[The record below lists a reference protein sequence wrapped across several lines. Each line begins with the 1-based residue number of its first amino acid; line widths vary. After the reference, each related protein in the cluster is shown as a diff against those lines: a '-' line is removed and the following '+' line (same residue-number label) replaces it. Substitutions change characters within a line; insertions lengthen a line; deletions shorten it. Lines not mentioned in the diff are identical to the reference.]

1 MTTVTRLLTGL
12 EKAASGQIF
21 YHGKDVTREE
31 PSERSRF
38 IGYVF
43 QQPDRQ
49 MFMPPVRV
57 EIAFGPY
64 QQGKRG
70 AELEEAVARAMQD
83 TDTEALA
90 EEYPRILSRG
100 DQQRVAIASA
110 LAMDTEYLVLDE
122 PTSGQDGREKQ
133 RLMKL
138 MESLQEKGI
147 TIILVTHD
155 MDIVAKDCTRVI
167 VIAEHEIAFDGHPS
181 ELFSAEN
188 RPEDWGLAYPPAV
201 RLGRKLPGSP
211 YCKDMNAFCRAF
223 YELKG
228 GKKNRMKNR
237 GAKTKIRRAGGA
249 AVWAI
254 VLSEPTSL
262 AALCAL
268 ELLILLVSGELIKNL
283 KALLALVIFAV
294 MLGVTEY
301 IGGGSVKECNIAA
314 LRMLGMTIIFI
325 YLLGTV
331 KLQDLTASMVRQ
343 LKVPY
348 EYAFM
353 FTAGLRFIPDFIEE
367 NKAVSEAQACRG
379 LAVKG
384 NFFKQVKRYMSI
396 VRPLMLRSLGRSETM
411 ALSLEL
417 RGFGG
422 SKRTFMESVAP
433 KGKDFAVMALT
444 VLLTAFVIYGRVKLG
459 L

>member
-1 MTTVTRLLTGL
+1 M
-12 EKAASGQIF
+12 
-21 YHGKDVTREE
+21 
-31 PSERSRF
+31 RF
-38 IGYVF
+38 LAVG
-43 QQPDRQ
+43 
-49 MFMPPVRV
+49 
-57 EIAFGPY
+57 
-64 QQGKRG
+64 
-70 AELEEAVARAMQD
+70 AVA
-83 TDTEALA
+83 
-90 EEYPRILSRG
+90 P
-100 DQQRVAIASA
+100 
-110 LAMDTEYLVLDE
+110 
-122 PTSGQDGREKQ
+122 
-133 RLMKL
+133 
-138 MESLQEKGI
+138 LQLLI
-147 TIILVTHD
+147 QV
-155 MDIVAKDCTRVI
+155 V
-167 VIAEHEIAFDGHPS
+167 
-181 ELFSAEN
+181 
-188 RPEDWGLAYPPAV
+188 
-201 RLGRKLPGSP
+201 
-211 YCKDMNAFCRAF
+211 
-223 YELKG
+223 
-228 GKKNRMKNR
+228 
-237 GAKTKIRRAGGA
+237 
-249 AVWAI
+249 
-254 VLSEPTSL
+254 
-262 AALCAL
+262 L

-283 KALLALVIFAV
+283 KALLALVIFAA
-294 MLGVTEY
+294 MLGVIEY
-301 IGGGSVKECNIAA
+301 IGGGSVKECNVAA

>member
-1 MTTVTRLLTGL
+1 MRNLVPLTKILLT
-12 EKAASGQIF
+12 
-21 YHGKDVTREE
+21 
-31 PSERSRF
+31 
-38 IGYVF
+38 
-43 QQPDRQ
+43 
-49 MFMPPVRV
+49 
-57 EIAFGPY
+57 FG
-64 QQGKRG
+64 
-70 AELEEAVARAMQD
+70 
-83 TDTEALA
+83 T
-90 EEYPRILSRG
+90 
-100 DQQRVAIASA
+100 
-110 LAMDTEYLVLDE
+110 
-122 PTSGQDGREKQ
+122 
-133 RLMKL
+133 
-138 MESLQEKGI
+138 
-147 TIILVTHD
+147 
-155 MDIVAKDCTRVI
+155 
-167 VIAEHEIAFDGHPS
+167 
-181 ELFSAEN
+181 
-188 RPEDWGLAYPPAV
+188 
-201 RLGRKLPGSP
+201 
-211 YCKDMNAFCRAF
+211 
-223 YELKG
+223 
-228 GKKNRMKNR
+228 
-237 GAKTKIRRAGGA
+237 

-262 AALCAL
+262 AALCVL

-283 KALLALVIFAV
+283 KALLALVIFAA
-294 MLGVTEY
+294 MLGVIEY
-301 IGGGSVKECNIAA
+301 IGGGSVKECNVAA

-367 NKAVSEAQACRG
+367 NKAVCEAQACRG

-444 VLLTAFVIYGRVKLG
+444 ILLTAFVIYGRVKLG

>member
-1 MTTVTRLLTGL
+1 MRNLVPLTKILLT
-12 EKAASGQIF
+12 
-21 YHGKDVTREE
+21 
-31 PSERSRF
+31 
-38 IGYVF
+38 
-43 QQPDRQ
+43 
-49 MFMPPVRV
+49 
-57 EIAFGPY
+57 FG
-64 QQGKRG
+64 
-70 AELEEAVARAMQD
+70 
-83 TDTEALA
+83 T
-90 EEYPRILSRG
+90 
-100 DQQRVAIASA
+100 AI
-110 LAMDTEYLVLDE
+110 
-122 PTSGQDGREKQ
+122 
-133 RLMKL
+133 
-138 MESLQEKGI
+138 
-147 TIILVTHD
+147 
-155 MDIVAKDCTRVI
+155 
-167 VIAEHEIAFDGHPS
+167 
-181 ELFSAEN
+181 
-188 RPEDWGLAYPPAV
+188 
-201 RLGRKLPGSP
+201 
-211 YCKDMNAFCRAF
+211 
-223 YELKG
+223 
-228 GKKNRMKNR
+228 
-237 GAKTKIRRAGGA
+237 
-249 AVWAI
+249 WAI

-262 AALCAL
+262 AALCLL

-283 KALLALVIFAV
+283 KALLALVIFAA
-294 MLGVTEY
+294 MLGVIEY
-301 IGGGSVKECNIAA
+301 IGGGSVKECNVAA

-353 FTAGLRFIPDFIEE
+353 FTAGLRFIPDFIEA
-367 NKAVSEAQACRG
+367 NKAGSEAQACRG

-422 SKRTFMESVAP
+422 SKRTFMERVAP

>member
-1 MTTVTRLLTGL
+1 M
-12 EKAASGQIF
+12 S
-21 YHGKDVTREE
+21 
-31 PSERSRF
+31 
-38 IGYVF
+38 
-43 QQPDRQ
+43 
-49 MFMPPVRV
+49 
-57 EIAFGPY
+57 
-64 QQGKRG
+64 
-70 AELEEAVARAMQD
+70 
-83 TDTEALA
+83 
-90 EEYPRILSRG
+90 
-100 DQQRVAIASA
+100 
-110 LAMDTEYLVLDE
+110 
-122 PTSGQDGREKQ
+122 
-133 RLMKL
+133 
-138 MESLQEKGI
+138 
-147 TIILVTHD
+147 
-155 MDIVAKDCTRVI
+155 
-167 VIAEHEIAFDGHPS
+167 
-181 ELFSAEN
+181 
-188 RPEDWGLAYPPAV
+188 
-201 RLGRKLPGSP
+201 
-211 YCKDMNAFCRAF
+211 
-223 YELKG
+223 
-228 GKKNRMKNR
+228 
-237 GAKTKIRRAGGA
+237 
-249 AVWAI
+249 
-254 VLSEPTSL
+254 

-283 KALLALVIFAV
+283 KALLALVIFAA
-294 MLGVTEY
+294 MLGVIEY
-301 IGGGSVKECNIAA
+301 IGGGSVKECNVAA